1 MGYSD
6 LFGYDL
12 EKGIHELAAASKWT
26 RYALRE
32 ELLIMHSGTVSALVD
47 ANLLYQQQKKK
58 LRLPRRSQVNSLIPS
73 FAQFAFFELPPS
85 MQ

>member
-1 MGYSD
+1 MSDSD

-12 EKGIHELAAASKWT
+12 EKGIHELAAASKCT
-26 RYALRE
+26 RYALSE

-47 ANLLYQQQKKK
+47 ANLLYQQQKK

-73 FAQFAFFELPPS
+73 FAQFSFFELPPS

>member
-1 MGYSD
+1 
-6 LFGYDL
+6 
-12 EKGIHELAAASKWT
+12 
-26 RYALRE
+26 
-32 ELLIMHSGTVSALVD
+32 MHSGTVSALVD